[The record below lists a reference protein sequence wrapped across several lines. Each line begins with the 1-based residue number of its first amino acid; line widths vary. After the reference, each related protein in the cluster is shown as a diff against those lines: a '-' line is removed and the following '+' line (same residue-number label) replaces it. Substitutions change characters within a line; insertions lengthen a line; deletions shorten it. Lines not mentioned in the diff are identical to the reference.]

1 MLVRERGLLRSRCVG
16 RALSHRHEVCAA
28 ATGGTTQTHDSTPF
42 ATRPVQR
49 GCGGQRIQG
58 NQTFPSLSLR
68 CSGALPAYVRRV
80 YTIPNWNTIRL
91 TFRLYAPAAG
101 PRPPGRAVSSEPRTA
116 PRTRDVAARHTRL
129 GTHRTA
135 RGGPRG
141 DAGRGFSVRL
151 RHVTRQ
157 HAHHTHASELIAAVL
172 TQNSPRARPHEPCVK
187 RSSFPTMCAHT

>member
-1 MLVRERGLLRSRCVG
+1 MLRSRCVG

-28 ATGGTTQTHDSTPF
+28 ATGDRGYHADARQHAVRHTSRTKRVKRVWRTAHSGEPNVPLSVAPMQWRF
-42 ATRPVQR
+42 ARVCVTSVYNTELEYDPPHFVCTRQP
-49 GCGGQRIQG
+49 
-58 NQTFPSLSLR
+58 
-68 CSGALPAYVRRV
+68 PAH
-80 YTIPNWNTIRL
+80 
-91 TFRLYAPAAG
+91 G
-101 PRPPGRAVSSEPRTA
+101 PRTGSEPRTA

-135 RGGPRG
+135 RGGPRA